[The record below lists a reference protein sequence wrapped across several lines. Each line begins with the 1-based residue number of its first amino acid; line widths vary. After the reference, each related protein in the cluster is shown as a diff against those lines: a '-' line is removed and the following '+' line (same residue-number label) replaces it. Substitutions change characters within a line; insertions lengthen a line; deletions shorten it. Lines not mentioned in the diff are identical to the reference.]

1 MIKKGAKIDL
11 SDLRSDPVVMFQHR
25 HYLLLALT
33 MCIVIP
39 TWIPVYFWGEAL
51 WTSYVWSVL
60 RYLCIL
66 HSTWLV
72 NSVAHMWG
80 GHPYDINISPAR
92 NRLVALVCVTLLC

>member
-1 MIKKGAKIDL
+1 MKKGAKIDL

-25 HYLLLALT
+25 HYIPLALT

-39 TWIPVYFWGEAL
+39 TWIPVHFWGEAL
-51 WTSYVWSVL
+51 WTSYVWRVL

-80 GHPYDINISPAR
+80 GHDYDINISPAQ
-92 NRLVALVCVTLLC
+92 NRLVAMVGVILL